1 MGYRIKAPKREV
13 AVAINNVNDFIYEF
27 TRKRHFDKMPAE
39 TRARYNEYKKNNDF
53 SGNMK
58 LWVRDLDG
66 QPAPVL
72 DSSKYEDLYKL
83 FQEAFEK
90 MSQNKK
96 KFKNKGATKKFFE
109 EWFGDGKLFK
119 AKQFSTDVKNKIA
132 DFVTNVLDV
141 PPPARTQLAN
151 VLQNNLHLPDTFDY
165 NRFVNQIRRGDYE
178 TDEDVRKILFS
189 VLQYAHTYSDP
200 AIYGGTVDPAYW
212 PISIAHYDI
221 TTPIPPSTTVLDAN
235 PEKWQTTVYNPA
247 FRFAM
252 PHLLEQLIDSPSLLK
267 DFKEFSGDTKISGQ
281 IEKGIEDTN
290 YSDSKSPDYVP
301 PKVEDKKNIFE
312 RFDDAVHTFKENT
325 IDPWT
330 NILRGTRRYFS
341 PYSKTILEAMSKVKD
356 KDGKPLKPT
365 DGLQGI
371 LANKDAILKKVELSP
386 TAKKHFAWFTEKMD
400 TYSKTMPKAFDGAL
414 HNPNK
419 MRQIVSQIIYDAL
432 ADGKDDVA
440 QAKTALEILS
450 TMKYGIAHSRL
461 ADAMK
466 KEEFVWLSHKDLS
479 WNKYEGVQVVTKALD
494 KMTKYAIIG
503 TIRVGAAIRNKWMRD
518 HTKLKNKRRRSNAL
532 NQAHNDFAAKNRR
545 DKASAETHS
554 SIVLNELALGHG
566 EYTLPIANDAD
577 LANAKTVVLPTLAG
591 TPDYDKLQNDIM
603 MYEQAKI
610 EQGRVATWEADHK
623 DKYAELMAF
632 WDMLESFGKSHQLT
646 FAAGQMRKHFL
657 QNYNTGNSK
666 AQIKEEKFFAEHQH
680 RYAA

>member
-1 MGYRIKAPKREV
+1 MIWSSHQDVQVEV
-13 AVAINNVNDFIYEF
+13 AMAINNVKDFIYEF
-27 TRKRHFDKMPAE
+27 TRKRHFDQMPAE
-39 TRARYNEYKKNNDF
+39 TRARYDEYKKNKDF
-53 SGNMK
+53 NGNMK
-58 LWVRDLDG
+58 FWVRDLDG

-83 FQEAFEK
+83 FQDAFEK

-96 KFKNKGATKKFFE
+96 KFKDKGATKKFFE

-119 AKQFSTDVKNKIA
+119 PKQFSTEVKDKIS
-132 DFVTNVLDV
+132 DFVTNVLDN
-141 PPPARTQLAN
+141 PARTQLAD
-151 VLQNNLHLPDTFDY
+151 VLKTHLDLSDY
-165 NRFVNQIRRGDYE
+165 GTFVNQVRRGDYE
-178 TDEDVRKILFS
+178 TDPDVRSTLFK
-189 VLQYAHTYSDP
+189 VLRYVHTYSDP
-200 AIYGGTVDPAYW
+200 MAYGGTVDPTYW
-212 PISIAHYDI
+212 PPAIARYDI
-221 TTPIPPSTTVLDAN
+221 TAAVPPSTTTFDSN
-235 PEKWQTTVYNPA
+235 PEKWLTTVYNPA

-252 PHLLEQLIDSPSLLK
+252 PHLLEQLVDSPSLLK
-267 DFKEFSGDTKISGQ
+267 DFKEFSGDSTISGQ

-386 TAKKHFAWFTEKMD
+386 TAKKHFTWFTEKMD
-400 TYSKTMPKAFDGAL
+400 LYSKTMPSAFAGAL
-414 HNPNK
+414 HNPRK
-419 MRQIVSQIIYDAL
+419 LRQIVSQIIYDAL
-432 ADGKDDVA
+432 ADGKSDVD

-479 WNKYEGVQVVTKALD
+479 WNKYEGVQFVTKALD
-494 KMTKYAIIG
+494 KATKYAVIG
-503 TIRVGAAIRNKWMRD
+503 AIRVGAAIRNKWMRD
-518 HTKLKNKRRRSNAL
+518 HTKLKNKHRRSDAL
-532 NQAHNDFAAKNRR
+532 NKAHSDFATKSRR
-545 DKASAETHS
+545 DKTNAETHS

-577 LANAKTVVLPTLAG
+577 LANAKTVVLPTLVG

-610 EQGRVATWEADHK
+610 EQGRVATWEADHQ

-646 FAAGQMRKHFL
+646 FAAGQMRKNFL
-657 QNYNTGNSK
+657 KGYDRGTSRAQVMPVDFLSK
-666 AQIKEEKFFAEHQH
+666 RQR